1 MLKKLIIYSMV
12 LFSINTLSEN
22 AKAEVKSLTL
32 DQILKLTL
40 ENNSKIKAEKEKL
53 KISDGEILS
62 ASAVPNPTAVIE
74 VAPVQSNYKF
84 GFQNTIETYDKRAF
98 RMNEAKWKKNLSE
111 VSILITI
118 NEISN
123 HVKKLFYEIYILQEK
138 KTKLKQLVF
147 LSDEFV
153 KIVEKK
159 EVLGD
164 IPKIDVIQANL
175 SLINLKTEISKI
187 EINLQKTKADLN
199 MLVGLNNLPEGF
211 NVSKPLEKLPSCLEF
226 IDNKTTN
233 TIEKLTTLALN
244 NRLEIKQSLSK
255 NEVLFSQHELAK
267 ANAIPN
273 IVFSSGIDILNDS
286 TLKSGL
292 FASLSLELPIFDF
305 KQGEIAQLE
314 AQSLVNNLEKTA
326 LESNIKNEVNYAYK
340 LFLLNNN
347 LKNDYEKT
355 IIPLSFELQKK
366 YQLSFEAGKTSIIFV
381 LNAQQ
386 TLINNQLSYLQVLSD
401 YYHSIIELER
411 SIQCI

>member
-1 MLKKLIIYSMV
+1 MLKKLIIYTMV
-12 LFSINTLSEN
+12 LFSINTLSET

-32 DQILKLTL
+32 EQILKLTL
-40 ENNSKIKAEKEKL
+40 ENNPKIKAEREKL
-53 KISDGEILS
+53 KINDSEILS
-62 ASAVPNPTAVIE
+62 ASSIPNPTAVIE
-74 VAPVQSNYKF
+74 FAPVQSNYKF

-98 RMNEAKWKKNLSE
+98 RINEAKEKKHLSE
-111 VSILITI
+111 VSVLITI

-153 KIVEKK
+153 KIAEKK

-164 IPKIDVIQANL
+164 IPKVDVIQANL
-175 SLINLKTEISKI
+175 ALINLKTEISRI
-187 EINLQKTKADLN
+187 EINLQKNKADLN

-211 NVSKPLEKLPSCLEF
+211 NVAKPFEKLPSCLEF
-226 IDNKTTN
+226 IDNKTN
-233 TIEKLTTLALN
+233 TTKLTIIALN
-244 NRLEIKQSLSK
+244 HNLEIYQNLLKT
-255 NEVLFSQHELAK
+255 EVLFSQHELAK

-273 IVFSSGIDILNDS
+273 IVFSSGIDILNDT

-292 FASLSLELPIFDF
+292 FTSLSLELPIFDL

-314 AQSLVNNLEKTA
+314 AQSLVNKLEKTA
-326 LESNIKNEVNYAYK
+326 LENTIKNEVKSAYNS
-340 LFLLNNN
+340 FLLNNN

-366 YQLSFEAGKTSIIFV
+366 YQLSFEAGKTSIVFV